1 MCDFLDTENFANLES
16 VLVQICPR
24 EVILPQSEHAGIRK
38 ARQIVE
44 RLRILVTSRPTADF
58 SPLNEAEIRRLFNPK
73 SGGEAALGLNS
84 AASGAAAAVFKYL
97 GPEGEQGAFRFVQAL
112 SGNAGIRC
120 FADFVTFVTGE
131 QHLVS
136 ERQERY

>member
-24 EVILPQSEHAGIRK
+24 EVILPQSEHTGIRK

-73 SGGEAALGLNS
+73 SGGEAAFGLNS

-97 GPEGEQGAFRFVQAL
+97 GPEGEQGAFRWAFMIVL
-112 SGNAGIRC
+112 NI
-120 FADFVTFVTGE
+120 
-131 QHLVS
+131 
-136 ERQERY
+136 Y